1 MRLPSEWYQ
10 MQQTVEQHMPHLRES
25 QLKGLVLWVY
35 GAILAGSGCQ
45 NAVATALSFIGSFNS
60 IRQYLRE
67 WLYDGQ
73 DRANPCRVQLDVNS
87 CFVPLLKWLL
97 KLWKSDRLVLAIDP
111 TMQGDQMTSIV
122 ISAVYRS
129 CTIPL
134 AWSIMPANTPGKW
147 MDPIVDMLRVLSE
160 AVPEHMTVLVMCD
173 RGLRSPKLWDQIR
186 SAGWRPYMRQSIN
199 TVFGPDGGTRLPARS
214 LVPGPGHAYI
224 GAGTAFSR
232 PSIRRRGTMIVVRDR
247 GQDEP

>member
-10 MQQTVEQHMPHLRES
+10 MQQTIEQHMPHLRES
-25 QLKGLVLWVY
+25 QLKGLALWVY
-35 GAILAGSGCQ
+35 GTVLAGSGCQ

-111 TMQGDQMTSIV
+111 TMQG
-122 ISAVYRS
+122 RS
-129 CTIPL
+129 DDL
-134 AWSIMPANTPGKW
+134 
-147 MDPIVDMLRVLSE
+147 
-160 AVPEHMTVLVMCD
+160 D
-173 RGLRSPKLWDQIR
+173 RDKRSLPKLR
-186 SAGWRPYMRQSIN
+186 HFPLPGASCPPTRPASGW
-199 TVFGPDGGTRLPARS
+199 TR
-214 LVPGPGHAYI
+214 
-224 GAGTAFSR
+224 
-232 PSIRRRGTMIVVRDR
+232 
-247 GQDEP
+247 